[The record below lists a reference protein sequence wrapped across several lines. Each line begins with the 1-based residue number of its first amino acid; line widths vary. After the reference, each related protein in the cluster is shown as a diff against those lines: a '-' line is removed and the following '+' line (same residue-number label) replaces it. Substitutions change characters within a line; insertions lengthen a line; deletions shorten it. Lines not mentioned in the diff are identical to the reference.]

1 MKKLT
6 AILSLCAALCLCP
19 LAMANTVADE
29 ISEEGTAVETP
40 VTGEGGEVEELPTLP
55 EEGAPA
61 PDNGAQEDVSDGAE
75 EELTNGLQSLV
86 DGFIAQLKVRYGAD
100 YEQYYEAVLAEWGSV
115 EAYLLSLSA
124 DGKVPDV
131 AKEGYEAF
139 VCFLGETA
147 PVWGSA
153 LAVLLVI
160 IALAFGKK
168 AIKSLAGWF
177 DGSKKQWQTLFEE
190 TNKQCAVLRAQNAAL
205 VKLLGENPRFEA
217 ERVEL
222 EKTGDEIVK

>member
-29 ISEEGTAVETP
+29 IPEEGTAVETP
-40 VTGEGGEVEELPTLP
+40 VTGEDGEVEGMPTLP

-61 PDNGAQEDVSDGAE
+61 PDNGAE
-75 EELTNGLQSLV
+75 EELANGLQSLV

-139 VCFLGETA
+139 VSFLGETA

-205 VKLLGENPRFEA
+205 VRLLGENPRFEE
-217 ERVEL
+217 ERAEL